1 MARPG
6 PMVTISVRFS
16 FFQMKGVDQ
25 PVCRS
30 EPGTWILRS
39 VRQTCLPVLLSK
51 AAMNSSLVVI
61 DDDHEVAQLGERR
74 GGTEIEN
81 GRRAF
86 KRRVPEFLSV
96 EIIRER
102 PRPVT

>member
-1 MARPG
+1 
-6 PMVTISVRFS
+6 
-16 FFQMKGVDQ
+16 
-25 PVCRS
+25 
-30 EPGTWILRS
+30 
-39 VRQTCLPVLLSK
+39 
-51 AAMNSSLVVI
+51 MNSSLVVI

-96 EIIRER
+96 EIVREEAKTGDVDIHALTVGDGNFR
-102 PRPVT
+102 AETVLPMTAAGRMAGRNREFT